1 LIERAK
7 AIRYDGRVEQGRTS
21 PLRVHVETEDGVGAD
36 TILKATVHPHLE
48 VEGLMN
54 EMLGSLLAGDLDLP
68 TPKPYFVEL
77 SPEFVESV
85 ADEDVRVRLGAASPL
100 AFASTD
106 AGSQWRRWATTDRLA
121 PESRAMALQIL
132 AFDAFTGNPDRSP
145 RNPNLLVNKA
155 EPRMLLIDHE
165 CAFGIRMR
173 LFPRLTPWIV
183 GNLLALAARG
193 SDSEHLFYA
202 PLAGLP
208 DLAFE
213 LVAERWNG
221 LSDARFGAYDA
232 LLPDEWVA
240 VRPALTEALDH
251 FRQIRA
257 NMDGCLAELRRVL
270 A

>member
-1 LIERAK
+1 MIERAY

-21 PLRVHVETEDGVGAD
+21 PLRVHVDTEDRTGAD
-36 TILKATVHPHLE
+36 TVLKATVEPHLG
-48 VEGLMN
+48 VEGLVN
-54 EMLGSLLAGDLDLP
+54 EMLGALLAGDLDLP

-77 SPEFVESV
+77 SPEFIESV
-85 ADEDVRVRLGAASPL
+85 PDDDVRHRLAAASPL

-106 AGSQWRRWATTDRLA
+106 AGSQWRRWAAADRLA
-121 PESRAMALQIL
+121 PESRSLALRIL

-145 RNPNLLVNKA
+145 SNPNLLINKA

-173 LFPRLTPWIV
+173 LFPRLTPWV
-183 GNLLALAARG
+183 LGNLAPLSARG
-193 SDSEHLFYA
+193 ADSEHLFYA
-202 PLAGLP
+202 PLSGLA
-208 DLAFE
+208 DLDFE
-213 LVAERWNG
+213 AVAEGWNG

-232 LLPDEWVA
+232 LLPEEWEA
-240 VRPALTEALDH
+240 VRPALTDALDH
-251 FRQIRA
+251 LRQIQA